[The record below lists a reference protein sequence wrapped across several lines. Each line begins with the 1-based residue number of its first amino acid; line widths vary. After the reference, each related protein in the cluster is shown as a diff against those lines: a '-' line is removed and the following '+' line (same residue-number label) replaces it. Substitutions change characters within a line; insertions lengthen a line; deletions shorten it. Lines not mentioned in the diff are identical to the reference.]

1 MNQCFYKS
9 KYLYTKCYLSLNMEQ
24 QLPKLDYFDRRTLF
38 ELDSN
43 ARISETNI
51 GKKIRKSKQFVDY
64 RIKKLEENNIL
75 KGYITV
81 IDYSKLG
88 YLSIRVYF
96 KFHNL
101 TPEQQTKL
109 ENELIRDKE
118 VWWLVTLEGIWDVG
132 YAMAVKN
139 ILEFYDYW
147 DKIMKKYRKFISK
160 QSVVIY
166 THIKQYP
173 KAYLIEEDNKEEGTV
188 VGASKKQIKC
198 DDFDLS
204 LLRLIADKGRMAL
217 LEIAQKLNT
226 SPQVI
231 RNHLKNL
238 ERDGIIQGYRALIDV
253 SFLGYRYYKS
263 YINLLHTER
272 LAELEAFCAKHPNIL
287 NVNRTIGGRDFEI
300 ELQAKSFD
308 QFDKIMKEIRT
319 RFECMI
325 DDYEFVI
332 AREEKK
338 MVYFP
343 FE

>member
-1 MNQCFYKS
+1 
-9 KYLYTKCYLSLNMEQ
+9 MEQ
-24 QLPKLDYFDRRTLF
+24 QPPKLDYLDRRTLF
-38 ELDSN
+38 ELDKN
-43 ARISETNI
+43 ARISGTSI
-51 GKKIRKSKQFVDY
+51 GKKIRKSKQFVNY
-64 RIKKLEENNIL
+64 RIKKLEENKIL

-88 YLSIRVYF
+88 YLSVRVYF

-101 TPEQQTKL
+101 SPAQQAEL
-109 ENELIRDKE
+109 ENELIKDKK

-132 YAMAVKN
+132 YAVAVKN

-147 DKIMKKYRKFISK
+147 DKIMKKYRKFVSK
-160 QSVVIY
+160 KSVVAY

-173 KAYLIEEDNKEEGTV
+173 KSYLVEENNEHAGTLI
-188 VGASKKQIKC
+188 GASKNQIRC
-198 DDFDLS
+198 DEFDLN
-204 LLRLIADKGRMAL
+204 LLRLIADNGRMPL
-217 LEIAQKLNT
+217 LEIAQKLKT

-231 RNHLKNL
+231 RNHLRKL
-238 ERDGIIQGYRALIDV
+238 EKDGVIQGYRALIDV
-253 SFLGYRYYKS
+253 SSLGYRYYKS
-263 YINLLHTER
+263 YINLIHTER
-272 LAELEAFCAKHPNIL
+272 LMELEYFCKIHPNIL
-287 NVNRTIGGRDFEI
+287 NINRAIGGSDFEI

-308 QFDKIMKEIRT
+308 QFDQIMKEIRS
-319 RFECMI
+319 RFEGMI